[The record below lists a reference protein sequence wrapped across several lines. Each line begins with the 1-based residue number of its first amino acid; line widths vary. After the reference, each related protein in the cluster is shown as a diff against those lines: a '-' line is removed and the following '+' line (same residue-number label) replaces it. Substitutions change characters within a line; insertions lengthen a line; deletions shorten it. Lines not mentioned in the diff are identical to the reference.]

1 MNERTELV
9 GRADD
14 GPCGEI
20 KDAARSLENIQVRDL
35 IKPLGHV
42 KASEG
47 AS

>member
-20 KDAARSLENIQVRDL
+20 KDAVRSLKNIQVRPDQTARPRQG
-35 IKPLGHV
+35 K
-42 KASEG
+42 
-47 AS
+47 